1 MKQRIEP
8 KEAPGIM
15 LVLRS
20 YGKKVKPMMDNEY
33 NEWLKTKEA
42 EARQKQEQFMNRI
55 AGKLKRPRQQEAP
68 AHPFRGAPTYWRE
81 LEWGLEERLARFE
94 DNFTAAGGHV
104 ARLPDLKAAK
114 EFITAKAQ
122 ELGARYIV
130 RQDDPLLAELG
141 LDEALAAEGAKV
153 SVWNGHRDE
162 AWIARA
168 AEADFGIV
176 AADSAVAYTGSLVV
190 QSAAEKGRSVS
201 LLPTALFAI
210 VPAERLKT
218 RLGEVLETFDAAGRE
233 ALPAGIHFISG
244 PSRSADIEND
254 LTIGVHGPGIVFAL
268 LVG

>member
-1 MKQRIEP
+1 
-8 KEAPGIM
+8 
-15 LVLRS
+15 
-20 YGKKVKPMMDNEY
+20 MMDNEY
-33 NEWLKTKEA
+33 NDWLKAKEA
-42 EARQKQEQFMNRI
+42 EARKKQEQFMERI
-55 AGKLKRPRQQEAP
+55 AGKLKRPQLREAP
-68 AHPFRGAPTYWRE
+68 VHPFRGAPAYWRE
-81 LEWGLEERLARFE
+81 LDWSLEERLARFE

-104 ARLPDLKAAK
+104 ARLADLEAAK
-114 EFITAKAQ
+114 AYIVAKAQ
-122 ELGARYIV
+122 ALGARYIL

-141 LDEALAAEGAKV
+141 VDEAFAADGARV
-153 SVWNGHRDE
+153 SVWNGHRSE
-162 AWIARA
+162 AWTARA

-176 AADSAVAYTGSLVV
+176 AADYAVAYTGSLVV
-190 QSAAEKGRSVS
+190 QSAEEKGRSVS

-210 VPAERLKT
+210 VPVERLKT